1 MRIAKW
7 NETFEDAKSRKLV
20 SMRYLQMPLD
30 INSNGYINLMAC
42 GEAGLKAYGVFLG
55 ICQLSA
61 ARRPEHRGKVC
72 RSDGSPLSEKQLAS
86 HLRIALGN
94 LSAALELLKSDD
106 IAWIIDDSGDGEQP
120 ACQPSVNDPPPATQD
135 RPDKTTEHKEK
146 EHKTTDRQTAD
157 RRTGGGTTLQRKA
170 PTPASDGQSVGQ
182 SSIFDQLWDIDPM
195 KVDRDCKRFREISG
209 VGKSRIPEQIVIEL
223 CFLSRWQDNEMFRGI
238 AHKIRDPDVPKKKAY
253 VSGAIRNRCKDLGVD
268 DREFRDAVAAVV
280 LAVTS
285 KSEAQ
290 RLQGQNA

>member
-1 MRIAKW
+1 MMRIAKW
-7 NETFEDAKSRKLV
+7 DDVFEDSKSRKLV
-20 SMRYLQMPLD
+20 NLKYLQMPLD
-30 INSNGYINLMAC
+30 LNSNGYINLMAH
-42 GEAGLKAYGVFLG
+42 GAEGMAAYGVFMAV
-55 ICQLSA
+55 CQLA
-61 ARRPEHRGKVC
+61 GARRMEHRGKVC
-72 RSDGSPLSEKQLAS
+72 RSDGSPLTAKQLAS
-86 HLRIALGN
+86 HLRMDIDN
-94 LSAALELLKSDD
+94 LSAALDLLKNPDVG
-106 IAWIIDDSGDGEQP
+106 WLIDDDGGPEP
-120 ACQPSVNDPPPATQD
+120 TPSATDPPPVSQD
-135 RPDKTTEHKEK
+135 LPPKQTNQVNKVKTTNQ
-146 EHKTTDRQTAD
+146 QTAA
-157 RRTGGGTTLQRKA
+157 RRVDGGSA
-170 PTPASDGQSVGQ
+170 VEASSESSQSVGQ

-290 RLQGQNA
+290 RLRGQNA